1 MLQKNAVTSVPIHDL
16 LTRRWSPR
24 AFDASRPVGKAQRA
38 ALLEAIRW
46 APSANN
52 SQPWRFIVC
61 DKSENPA
68 AWHKAF
74 DCLGAGNQ
82 AWCKHVPLLMLS
94 CTATVNPDGRPAR
107 YGQHDTGMAGLSLML
122 EALAQGLVAHAMA
135 GYDLDKARAA
145 FRIPADYNP
154 VAMFAVG
161 YQADPEIL
169 DEATKPK
176 ELVVRTRRPV
186 ADTFFAGDWGKGLGG

>member
-1 MLQKNAVTSVPIHDL
+1 MLEKNAVTSVTIHEL

-24 AFDASRPVGKAQRA
+24 AFDAARPVSRAQRS
-38 ALLEAIRW
+38 ALLEAARW

-61 DKSENPA
+61 DKSENAA

-74 DCLGAGNQ
+74 DCLGAGNK
-82 AWCKHVPLLMLS
+82 AWCKNVPLLLLS

-107 YGQHDTGMAGLSLML
+107 YGQHDTGMATFSLML

-135 GYDLDKARAA
+135 GFDLDKARATFA
-145 FRIPADYNP
+145 IPADFNP
-154 VAMFAVG
+154 VAMIAVG
-161 YQADPEIL
+161 YQAAPEIL
-169 DEATKPK
+169 DETTRAK
-176 ELVVRTRRPV
+176 ELTERTRRPLG
-186 ADTFFAGDWGKGLGG
+186 DSFFAGGWGKSAGG